1 MTQHVLLNNVDHHDL
16 RVITRRDAALGDAVM
31 LAHTFPAE
39 FRALQ
44 AHYPIVYQKTAD
56 GLSFQA
62 VALLGLQPEQN
73 LYLGPSGWEAAYIPL
88 ALQRQPF
95 LIGRDGYSLQV
106 HVDLDSPR
114 LSRGEAG
121 EGEPLFLP
129 QGGST
134 AYLQR
139 ISDILGAIHHGVQHA
154 DELLRALL
162 AHDLLEPFVL
172 ESQDSHGQTHQL
184 SGFYTLHEE
193 RLAALQADS
202 LAELHAPGHLQ
213 AIYMMLASQSQFAA
227 LIDRQAR
234 RRTAHG

>member
-1 MTQHVLLNNVDHHDL
+1 MAQHVLLNNIDHHDL
-16 RVITRRDAALGDAVM
+16 RVMTHKSAALGDAVM

-39 FRALQ
+39 FRELQ

-62 VALLGLQPEQN
+62 VALLGLQPGQN
-73 LYLGPSGWEAAYIPL
+73 LFLGPEGWDAAYIPL

-95 LIGRDGYSLQV
+95 LIGRDGQGLQV

-114 LSRGEAG
+114 LSRS

-129 QGGST
+129 QGGT
-134 AYLQR
+134 TPYLQQV
-139 ISDILGAIHHGVQHA
+139 SAILGAIHEGVQQA
-154 DELLRALL
+154 DDFLRALL
-162 AHDLLEPFVL
+162 ANDLLEPFVL
-172 ESQDSHGQTHQL
+172 QTQDAQGQQQSL

-193 RLAALQADS
+193 RLAALAAAS
-202 LAELHAPGHLQ
+202 LAELHQQGHLQ
-213 AIYMMLASQSQFAA
+213 AAYMMLASQSQFRS

-234 RRTAHG
+234 ALAAHG

>member
-1 MTQHVLLNNVDHHDL
+1 MAQHVLLNNIDHHDL
-16 RVITRRDAALGDAVM
+16 RVITRKSEALGDAVM

-39 FRALQ
+39 FRELQ

-62 VALLGLQPEQN
+62 VALLGLQPGQN
-73 LYLGPSGWEAAYIPL
+73 LFLGPEGWDAAYIPL

-95 LIGRDGYSLQV
+95 LIGRDGQGLQV

-114 LSRGEAG
+114 LSRS

-129 QGGST
+129 QGGT
-134 AYLQR
+134 TPYLQQV
-139 ISDILGAIHHGVQHA
+139 SAILGAIHEGVQQA
-154 DELLRALL
+154 DDFLRALL
-162 AHDLLEPFVL
+162 ANDLLEPFVL
-172 ESQDSHGQTHQL
+172 QTQDAQGQQQSL

-193 RLAALQADS
+193 RLAALAAAS
-202 LAELHAPGHLQ
+202 LAELHQQGHLQ
-213 AIYMMLASQSQFAA
+213 AAYMMLASQSQFRS

-234 RRTAHG
+234 VPTAHG

>member
-1 MTQHVLLNNVDHHDL
+1 MAQHVLLNNIDHHDL
-16 RVITRRDAALGDAVM
+16 RVITRKSEALGDAVM

-39 FRALQ
+39 FRELQ

-62 VALLGLQPEQN
+62 VALLGLQPGQN
-73 LYLGPSGWEAAYIPL
+73 LFLGPEGWDAAYIPL

-95 LIGRDGYSLQV
+95 LIGRDSQGLQV

-114 LSRGEAG
+114 LSRS

-129 QGGST
+129 QGGT
-134 AYLQR
+134 TPYLQQ
-139 ISDILGAIHHGVQHA
+139 ISAILGAIHEGVQHA
-154 DELLRALL
+154 DDFLRALL
-162 AHDLLEPFVL
+162 ANDLLEPFVL
-172 ESQDSHGQTHQL
+172 QTQDAQGQQQSL

-193 RLAALQADS
+193 RLAALAAAS
-202 LAELHAPGHLQ
+202 LAELHQQGHLQ
-213 AIYMMLASQSQFAA
+213 AAYMMLASQSQFRS

-234 RRTAHG
+234 ALAVHG

>member
-1 MTQHVLLNNVDHHDL
+1 MAQHVLLNNVDHHDL
-16 RVITRRDAALGDAVM
+16 RVITHKSAALGDAVM

-62 VALLGLQPEQN
+62 VALLGLQPGQN
-73 LYLGPSGWEAAYIPL
+73 LFLGPEGWDAAYIPL
-88 ALQRQPF
+88 ALRRQPF
-95 LIGRDGYSLQV
+95 LIGRDGQGLQV

-114 LSRGEAG
+114 LSRT

-129 QGGST
+129 QGGT
-134 AYLQR
+134 TPYLQQ
-139 ISDILGAIHHGVQHA
+139 ISAILGAIHEGVQHA
-154 DELLRALL
+154 DDFLRALL
-162 AHDLLEPFVL
+162 THELLEPFVL
-172 ESQDSHGQTHQL
+172 QTQDNQGQAQNL

-193 RLAALQADS
+193 RLAALDAAS

-213 AIYMMLASQSQFAA
+213 ALYMMLASQSQFAS
-227 LIDRQAR
+227 LIERQAR
-234 RRTAHG
+234 VPVAHG

>member
-1 MTQHVLLNNVDHHDL
+1 MAQHVLLNNIDHHDL
-16 RVITRRDAALGDAVM
+16 RVITRKSEALGDAVM

-39 FRALQ
+39 FRELQ

-62 VALLGLQPEQN
+62 VALLGLQPGQN
-73 LYLGPSGWEAAYIPL
+73 LFLGPEGWDAAYIPL

-95 LIGRDGYSLQV
+95 LIGRDGQGLQV

-114 LSRGEAG
+114 LSRS

-129 QGGST
+129 QGGT
-134 AYLQR
+134 TPYLQQV
-139 ISDILGAIHHGVQHA
+139 SAILGAIHEGVQQA
-154 DELLRALL
+154 DDFLRALL
-162 AHDLLEPFVL
+162 ANDLLEPFVL
-172 ESQDSHGQTHQL
+172 QTQDAQGQQQSL

-193 RLAALQADS
+193 RLAALDAAS
-202 LAELHAPGHLQ
+202 LAELHQQGHLH
-213 AIYMMLASQSQFAA
+213 AAYMMLASQSQFRS

-234 RRTAHG
+234 VLAAHG

>member
-1 MTQHVLLNNVDHHDL
+1 MAQHVLLNNVDHHDL
-16 RVITRRDAALGDAVM
+16 RVITRRSAALGDAVM

-39 FRALQ
+39 FRELQ

-62 VALLGLQPEQN
+62 VALLGLQPGQN
-73 LYLGPSGWEAAYIPL
+73 LFLGPQGWDAAYIPL

-95 LIGRDGYSLQV
+95 LIGRDGQGLQV

-114 LSRGEAG
+114 LSRS

-129 QGGST
+129 LGGT
-134 AYLQR
+134 TPYLQQ
-139 ISDILGAIHHGVQHA
+139 ISAILGAIHEGVQHA
-154 DELLRALL
+154 DDLLRALL
-162 AHDLLEPFVL
+162 ANDLLEPFVL
-172 ESQDSHGQTHQL
+172 QTQDAQGQQQSL

-193 RLAALQADS
+193 RLAALDAAS
-202 LAELHAPGHLQ
+202 LAELHQQGHLQ
-213 AIYMMLASQSQFAA
+213 AAYMMLASQSQFRS

-234 RRTAHG
+234 VPAAHG